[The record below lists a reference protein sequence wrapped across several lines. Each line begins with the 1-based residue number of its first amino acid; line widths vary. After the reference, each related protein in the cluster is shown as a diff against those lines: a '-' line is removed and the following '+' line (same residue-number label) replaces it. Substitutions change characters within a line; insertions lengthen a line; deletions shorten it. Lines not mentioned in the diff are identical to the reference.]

1 MLAPGRGERLLRS
14 GDVLTANLPVVTTSL
29 DRMAGSAGKRIARVI
44 AVVVVLI
51 LGIGAI
57 VAYEFRTEIRDHF
70 TAVGFE
76 PTQRVEGIQEA
87 IALTTSGDRV
97 FLASRPTIGD
107 REQFSTWCADVDHSE
122 EGHVLG
128 CFAENR
134 IRLFDVTDERLSG
147 VVEVTAAHEL
157 LHATYSRLSASE
169 REHLSEE
176 LNEAYESLIADDP
189 TLEERM
195 SVYAQLPATAFANE
209 LHSVLGTEVRN
220 LPDALEA
227 HYEQWF
233 TNRAKIVDWYD
244 SYHSVFTE
252 LTERANALSA
262 ELEALRTDI
271 EQRSADYDAAV
282 RQFNADAAEFKA
294 RNERFEFD
302 GQPELFNQLRAEL
315 LARQDALG
323 QTLSG
328 LQADTDRFNEL
339 REQLIELNDV
349 SIQLNDVLDSTLPTP
364 TEEPTPSG

>member
-1 MLAPGRGERLLRS
+1 MARS
-14 GDVLTANLPVVTTSL
+14 T
-29 DRMAGSAGKRIARVI
+29 GKRIARAI
-44 AVVVVLI
+44 AIAVVLI
-51 LGIGAI
+51 LGIGAV

-70 TAVGFE
+70 TAVGFQ
-76 PTQRVEGIQEA
+76 PTSRVEGIQTS
-87 IALTTSGDRV
+87 IALTASGDRI

-128 CFAENR
+128 CFAQNR

-169 REHLSEE
+169 REQLSDE
-176 LNEAYESLIADDP
+176 LNDAYEALIADDP
-189 TLEERM
+189 MLEERM
-195 SVYAQLPATAFANE
+195 SVYEQLSTTAFANE
-209 LHSVLGTEVRN
+209 LHSVLGTEVRD
-220 LPDALEA
+220 LPKALET
-227 HYEQWF
+227 HYDQWF
-233 TNRAKIVDWYD
+233 TDRARIVDWYD
-244 SYHSVFTE
+244 SYHSVFTQ
-252 LTERANALSA
+252 LTEQANALSA
-262 ELEALRTDI
+262 ELESLRTDI
-271 EQRSADYDAAV
+271 EQRSAEYDAAV

-302 GQPELFNQLRAEL
+302 GQPELFNQLRSEL
-315 LARQDALG
+315 LARQDALS
-323 QTLSG
+323 QTLAG

-364 TEEPTPSG
+364 TEEPAPSG